1 MLSVPVPLETAH
13 TSASP
18 RSRGA
23 ETGLYKLRGAEVGPL
38 EGRGAETGLLGLRGA
53 EAGPLES
60 RGAETGLLELRGAE
74 AGPLESRGTET
85 GLLELRGAEAGPHFR
100 GSRVLPLHRHLGYA
114 TAEM

>member
-1 MLSVPVPLETAH
+1 MAASSMLKGAVSTVDS
-13 TSASP
+13 SA
-18 RSRGA
+18 
-23 ETGLYKLRGAEVGPL
+23 KV
-38 EGRGAETGLLGLRGA
+38 
-53 EAGPLES
+53 GPLES